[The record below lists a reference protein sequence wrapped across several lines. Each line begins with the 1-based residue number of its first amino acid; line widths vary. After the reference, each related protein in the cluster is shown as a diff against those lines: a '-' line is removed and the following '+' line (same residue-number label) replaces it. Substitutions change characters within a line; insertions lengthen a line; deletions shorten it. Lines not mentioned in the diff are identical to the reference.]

1 MKKEFDIVTLA
12 AGVILVP
19 VVVQGFWIAASFT
32 FGITKSLI
40 DEIKYHKKIKNG
52 LKDGSIVEINGKYYE
67 VEITDHKED

>member
-1 MKKEFDIVTLA
+1 MKKEFNIVTLA
-12 AGVILVP
+12 AYVILVP
-19 VVVQGFWIAASFT
+19 AAVEGLWVAASFT
-32 FGITKSLI
+32 YGITQSLI